1 MTLQLDRPT
10 RPARTEL
17 PAPVATPLL
26 EVMSQDEREFLAD
39 RRLAV
44 LATGRR
50 DGSPQI
56 SMVYYHFDGHDLVV
70 SVTTDRAKWANVCRQ
85 PSVALLVNE
94 GRRQLVVY
102 GRAIPIDTDPM
113 RTALHR
119 RLRRA
124 MGHDVE
130 QDDRALAAEL
140 EDANRVIIRIVPT
153 HALMNN

>member
-10 RPARTEL
+10 RLERPQVLEAL
-17 PAPVATPLL
+17 P
-26 EVMSQDEREFLAD
+26 EVMSQEQREFLAD

-50 DGSPQI
+50 DGSPQL

-70 SVTTDRAKWANVCRQ
+70 SVTTDRAKWSNVRRQ
-85 PSVALLVNE
+85 PGVGLIVNE

-102 GRAIPIDTDPM
+102 GRATAVAADPM

-119 RLRRA
+119 RLRLA
-124 MGHDVE
+124 MGQYDGK
-130 QDDRALAAEL
+130 DDRALAAEL
-140 EDANRVIIRIVPT
+140 EEAGRVIIRIEPT